1 MMNCG
6 VNKTETRLKI
16 ITLIGNQYETL
27 IFFLIPFLFMDDSS
41 CTDTPFFRPDVLW
54 RENTVN
60 YQMASPEKGLPPFD
74 LANSRLGADFTLGA
88 GYRWRLNRPDTSWLF
103 DLSLSARYGRY
114 SYGFRYLSSDVHTT
128 YVGGEGIRNLWS
140 ASFAGSVGR
149 YLFRGLNLSVG
160 VEPTFYFYD
169 KSFFDL
175 PVFARLAYDFRFMEV
190 AVQYKWGMTRKFNMS
205 PFLCNRLSGW
215 ECSVYIPLSGRK

>member
-1 MMNCG
+1 M
-6 VNKTETRLKI
+6 KRLS
-16 ITLIGNQYETL
+16 
-27 IFFLIPFLFMDDSS
+27 FFLFLFFLWMTVRAQMLRSS
-41 CTDTPFFRPDVLW
+41 GLMLYGGK
-54 RENTVN
+54 NTVN
-60 YQMASPEKGLPPFD
+60 YQMTSPEKGLPPFD
-74 LANSRLGADFTLGA
+74 LANSHLGADFTLGA
-88 GYRWRLNRPDTSWLF
+88 GYRWRLNCPDTGWFF

-140 ASFAGSVGR
+140 ASVTGSVGR

-205 PFLCNRLSGW
+205 PFLRNRLSGW
-215 ECSVYIPLSGRK
+215 ECSVYIPLSRRK

>member
-1 MMNCG
+1 
-6 VNKTETRLKI
+6 
-16 ITLIGNQYETL
+16 
-27 IFFLIPFLFMDDSS
+27 MDDSS
-41 CTDTPFFRPDVLW
+41 CTDAPFFRPGALW
-54 RENTVN
+54 REK
-60 YQMASPEKGLPPFD
+60 YRKLPDGFTGERITAFRFGELP
-74 LANSRLGADFTLGA
+74 LGADFTLGA
-88 GYRWRLNRPDTSWLF
+88 GYRWRLNRPDTGWFF

-175 PVFARLAYDFRFMEV
+175 PIFARLAYDFRFMEV

-205 PFLCNRLSGW
+205 PFLRNRLSGW
-215 ECSVYIPLSGRK
+215 ECSVYIPLSRRK